1 MNIKNIFTAIFIICI
16 VLLIIN
22 IFKNSLQIVNAEKR
36 LSLAQ
41 QKVETLEKQKFLYI
55 QEQNQRGSQSFLER
69 QIRDKLKLIKPG
81 ESLIILPPDLQ
92 RKSEDNF
99 YQYNFKDDSQVNSQS
114 NWQSWL
120 QLFL

>member
-1 MNIKNIFTAIFIICI
+1 MNIKNIFTAVFIICI
-16 VLLIIN
+16 ILLIIN
-22 IFKNSLQIVNAEKR
+22 IFKNSLQIVKAEKR

-41 QKVETLEKQKFLYI
+41 KKVETLEKQKFIYL
-55 QEQNQRGSQSFLER
+55 QEQNQRGSQAFIEK

-81 ESLIILPPDLQ
+81 ESLIVLPPDLQ
-92 RKSEDNF
+92 GKTEDNF
-99 YQYNFKDDSQVNSQS
+99 YQYNFKDDSLVNYQS